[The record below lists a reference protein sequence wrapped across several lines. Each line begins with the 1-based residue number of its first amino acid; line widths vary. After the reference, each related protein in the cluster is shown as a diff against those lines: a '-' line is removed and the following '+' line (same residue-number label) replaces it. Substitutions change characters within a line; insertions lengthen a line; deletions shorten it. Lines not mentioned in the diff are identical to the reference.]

1 MLCVCVTL
9 LFLTLTAQAYTTE
22 VHVVK
27 YAPDGATIW
36 DEITVNYS
44 WMEATL
50 PVYGDGETHYYFQG
64 PVFESE
70 WNQVHE
76 GEPWNMWNPTE
87 DVNVETRDYGAVKG
101 TNVADLCDLV
111 GGMESGQKVRIKASD
126 GFYKWFPY
134 DDIYNY
140 TAQPQQGPMVLAWFN
155 GEDGYEHQGEG
166 YPDERYSSGM
176 RLFFFADT
184 STNDWGYHCF
194 GDWDM
199 HQYMEEQYWHYY
211 SGDILYPSS
220 SGLSVKWVSDIEIYT
235 GEVNPDL
242 IVTAIDTPD
251 GIYNGTSN
259 IISATIE
266 NIGNMGTFRPFNVT
280 INDGSGVVDSTVVD
294 IGELGAGENI
304 TVKFLW
310 TPAAPTTYTLN
321 VSADSDGF
329 VAEGNETN
337 NHMTK
342 GVTVIP
348 IPQTDFVVSMVHNGT
363 AFINEP
369 NVIFALIKNNG
380 ADAHRFNV
388 SLEVDGAL
396 KDKVFVPMLH
406 LRETQLV
413 PFNWTPTILE
423 DKTVYVRVDCNNDV
437 TESNETNNVM
447 SQLVDVASLTMV
459 TVGDGQNILQAT
471 IDAASSG
478 TKILV
483 AGTHNEQVVIPSAK
497 AAIRLIANGS
507 NAVIYNNTPGDIIK
521 VEAPDCWVQGFSI
534 HSTWNKDGEDDD
546 EDFANYPGA
555 GINITS
561 NSWNVVKDNYIYN
574 SSSGVNLYSSCNL
587 FMNNTIG
594 DTKAGRDCRRLMIIS
609 GDTNRIVKNVF
620 DGNTSRHSWV
630 LGGVLNYEETKYRV
644 TAAPANGNLLRD
656 NTFNVRGYHS
666 PFVVFSGDQ
675 NLVFNNDINDTGT
688 EIVAPSKLNWY
699 YVDKATVDTP
709 KYGNIVHGQ
718 YYGGNCWS
726 GYTGTDNDQ
735 DLLGDTAYNG
745 YDAQPLIRATCGD
758 VDCNGGIKYL
768 DVFKLKKHY
777 NDPGYL
783 ICSEWAGDVDGI
795 GGIKYLDVF
804 KLKKHY
810 NDPSFALSCCTDV
823 AS

>member
-1 MLCVCVTL
+1 MKGRLGIMLCVYLAL
-9 LFLTLTAQAYTTE
+9 LFFLTLTVQAYTTE
-22 VHVVK
+22 VHVVR
-27 YAPDGATIW
+27 YGEDGTTIE

-44 WMEATL
+44 YMEAGL
-50 PVYGDGETHYYFQG
+50 GSSIPVYGDGVTHYYFQG
-64 PVFESE
+64 PIFESE
-70 WNQVHE
+70 WDEVHP

-101 TNVADLCDLV
+101 TNVRDLCDLV
-111 GGMESGQKVRIKASD
+111 GGMDPGHKVRIKASD

-134 DDIYNY
+134 DDVYNY
-140 TAQPQQGPMVLAWFN
+140 TSQPEQGPMVLCWYN
-155 GEDGYEHQGEG
+155 GDAATGEPQGTG
-166 YPDERYSSGM
+166 YPDTGYSTGM
-176 RLFFFADT
+176 RLFFFANT
-184 STNDWGYHCF
+184 STNPWGYHCF
-194 GDWDM
+194 GDWNM
-199 HQYMEEQYWHYY
+199 HEYMEEQYWHYY

-251 GIYNGTSN
+251 GIYNGTPN

-280 INDGSGVVDSTVVD
+280 INDGSGVVDGTVVD

-310 TPAAPTTYTLN
+310 TPAAPNNYTLN

-348 IPQTDFVVSMVHNGT
+348 IPQTDLVVSMVHNGT
-363 AFINEP
+363 VFINEP

-380 ADAHRFNV
+380 ADAHSFNV

-413 PFNWTPTILE
+413 PFNWTPTALV
-423 DKTVYVRVDCNNDV
+423 DKTVYVTVDCNNDV

-447 SQLVDVASLTMV
+447 SQLVDVASLTTV
-459 TVGDGQNILQAT
+459 TIGDGQSIQAAIT
-471 IDAASSG
+471 AASNG

-483 AGTHNEQVVIPSAK
+483 VDTHNEQLVIPSAK

-507 NAVIYNNTPGDIIK
+507 NAVIMNDNPGDIIK
-521 VEAPDCWVQGFSI
+521 VEATDCWVQGFSI

-666 PFVVFSGDQ
+666 PYVVFSGDQ

-699 YVDKATVDTP
+699 YVDKAAVEMP
-709 KYGNIVHGQ
+709 KYGNVVHGP

-726 GYTGTDNDQ
+726 GYTGTDNNT
-735 DLLGDTAYNG
+735 DLLGDEAYNS
-745 YDAQPLIRATCGD
+745 YDAQPLIRAKCGD
-758 VDCNGGIKYL
+758 VNCDGYVTSA
-768 DVFKLKKHY
+768 DVYPVFKRTVSTDWAADV
-777 NDPGYL
+777 NGDGYVT
-783 ICSEWAGDVDGI
+783 SADV
-795 GGIKYLDVF
+795 YPVF
-804 KLKKHY
+804 KRIL
-810 NDPSFALSCCTDV
+810 NCCEG
-823 AS
+823 